1 MGKSRSRSPAARR
14 KPATRKASV
23 SPSPP
28 RSKQS
33 PKRAGKTSYPKAK
46 FPKMNNGDPTTQ
58 NFDLNFIIY

>member
-1 MGKSRSRSPAARR
+1 MVKSRSRSPAARR
-14 KPATRKASV
+14 KPAARKASV

-46 FPKMNNGDPTTQ
+46 FQK
-58 NFDLNFIIY
+58 